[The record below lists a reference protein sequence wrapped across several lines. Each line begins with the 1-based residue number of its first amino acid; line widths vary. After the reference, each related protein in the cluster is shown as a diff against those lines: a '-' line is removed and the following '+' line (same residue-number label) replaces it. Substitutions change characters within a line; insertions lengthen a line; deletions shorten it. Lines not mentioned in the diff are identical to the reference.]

1 MSEALG
7 GGEGLEVVS
16 LSLKGAP
23 PHTPQHLSHLS
34 HQPDGLRF
42 RTLFTTLL
50 LELKFGE
57 NGAPGD
63 GRTCNPLMPVHV
75 LERSHFFDK
84 YAKMSGNRPKREPFW
99 DSSLARKSIK
109 NVQNWCLGHPGCRI
123 EGKGA
128 IWDAKWRGKD
138 RLGEQNGGKNERF
151 GSTVAEPALAHWIR
165 RARRSLPLGV

>member
-1 MSEALG
+1 MISNLCTTNRTYAAKQNIYIIYPPPCFSTFGVSEALHYPCPR
-7 GGEGLEVVS
+7 S
-16 LSLKGAP
+16 LLSSPFREP
-23 PHTPQHLSHLS
+23 PPPPQYLSHLS

-63 GRTCNPLMPVHV
+63 GRTCNPLTPVHV

-84 YAKMSGNRPKREPFW
+84 YTKMSGNRPKREPFW
-99 DSSLARKSIK
+99 DSFLARKSIK
-109 NVQNWCLGHPGCRI
+109 NAQNWCLGHPGCRI

-128 IWDAKWRGKD
+128 IWDAK
-138 RLGEQNGGKNERF
+138 
-151 GSTVAEPALAHWIR
+151 
-165 RARRSLPLGV
+165 

>member
-1 MSEALG
+1 MSYSRLPASPFGMKFRAL
-7 GGEGLEVVS
+7 
-16 LSLKGAP
+16 
-23 PHTPQHLSHLS
+23 
-34 HQPDGLRF
+34 F
-42 RTLFTTLL
+42 RTLL

-63 GRTCNPLMPVHV
+63 GRTCNPLTPVHV

-84 YAKMSGNRPKREPFW
+84 YTKMSGNRPKREPFW

-109 NVQNWCLGHPGCRI
+109 NAQNWCLGHPGCRI

-165 RARRSLPLGV
+165 RARL